1 MGNRNGNEP
10 PGGGMGGRGDRMPP
24 GGGKWGQRQ
33 HEFQKID
40 FEIAVKLAIPK

>member
-33 HEFQKID
+33 QTFEKID
-40 FEIAVKLAIPK
+40 FKIAVKLAKE